1 MRYEVRNSVDVTQA
15 AIITFLCAARRPRLI
30 RIQPIEMRT
39 ADVALSVALS
49 AGRSVTVTSDLVGDH
64 QDPEQRQVGYRSEE
78 HLSCGAPR
86 ARAREAPHEP
96 EEGEPQH
103 ERGGEVNHA
112 RHVHQRGRQAEWH

>member
-39 ADVALSVALS
+39 ADVALSVAFS

-64 QDPEQRQVGYRSEE
+64 QDPEQRQGGNRSEQ
-78 HLSCGAPR
+78 HLSCVAHR
-86 ARAREAPHEP
+86 ERAREAPTEP
-96 EEGEPQH
+96 EKGEPQH
-103 ERGGEVNHA
+103 ERAAEINYA
-112 RHVHQRGRQAEWH
+112 RHVHQRG